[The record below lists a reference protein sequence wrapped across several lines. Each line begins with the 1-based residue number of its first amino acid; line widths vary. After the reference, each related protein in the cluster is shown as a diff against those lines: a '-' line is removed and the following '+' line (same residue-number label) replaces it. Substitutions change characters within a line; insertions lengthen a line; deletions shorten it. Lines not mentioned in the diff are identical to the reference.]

1 MQTDFSYVLQ
11 WWALLFLIGIIFLP
25 TASVIFKTF
34 FDKGYI
40 FAKII
45 GLAVISYLVFL
56 LGTLHILPFT
66 QVTVIIVLLFC
77 ALINGF
83 VLYKTKQFMRIKE
96 AKKQLLLF
104 LFEELIFFAALRYWA
119 YIRSFTPS
127 IHELEKFMDFGFV
140 NSILRASYFP
150 PKDMWFTPFPI
161 NYYYFG
167 HFSTAVLTKLSGI
180 SSNIT
185 FNLMLATLFAFCFV
199 CSFSLV
205 ANLVFAL
212 TKTTTW
218 KEIPGILKRQKIIIL
233 FTGLLSATLITFG
246 GNLHILY
253 AFFKSYGNDNPVPL
267 WQLPFLPNSFPNQY
281 WYPNATRFIYHTIHE
296 FPIYS
301 FVVSDLHG
309 HVLDIPFVLLTIAI
323 LFSLISKSFNNREE
337 EEHMHYFKIGPWKF
351 ANHLH
356 FEMWN
361 LVLVGFFIAV
371 MYMTNA
377 WDGLMYFLLTIIILA
392 VIIKR
397 KLSVSFFED
406 AFFWEFLP
414 KAGIVFVCFLLF
426 SLPFSLFFQAG
437 EIVHGI
443 GVLCS
448 PKFLTDRQHIGPF
461 LFEENH
467 CQRSPWWQLLTL
479 YGFFY
484 IWAIPFI
491 VFLWNKRKQ
500 KQTLSDIFVF
510 ILILFSTFLIIIPEF
525 FYLKD
530 IYPEHYRANTMFKL
544 VYQAFMMLSLSSG
557 YIIVRFLVAL
567 TSHKSK
573 IKNIIGGSLFLLPT
587 AALITLVAGIYPFYA
602 ITSYYGD
609 LKTSQSLDGTQYLQQ
624 LYPTDYQAILWLN
637 KNISGQPVILEAQGD
652 SYTDYARI
660 SANTGLPT
668 VLGWTVHEW
677 LWRGTYDVPAP
688 RITDIQTLY
697 TTTDIPT
704 AISLIRKYNIHYVF
718 VGDMERKKYPTMQTD
733 VFNKLGKVIYR
744 NGSTIIYRV
753 TM

>member
-1 MQTDFSYVLQ
+1 MNIDLLYIFQ
-11 WWALLFLIGIIFLP
+11 WWALLLLLGIISLP
-25 TASVIFKTF
+25 LTAIIFRTF

-40 FAKII
+40 FSKII
-45 GLAVISYLVFL
+45 SLAIVSYLVFL
-56 LGTLHILPFT
+56 SGTMQLLPFT
-66 QVTVIIVLLFC
+66 QYTIIIFLLLYTL
-77 ALINGF
+77 ANGF
-83 VLYKTKQFMRIKE
+83 ILYKTRLFSHIKSS
-96 AKKQLLLF
+96 KKYIATF
-104 LFEELIFFAALRYWA
+104 IFEELVFFIALRYWA
-119 YIRSFTPS
+119 YVRAFTPD

-140 NSILRASYFP
+140 NSILRATYFP

-180 SSNIT
+180 ASNIT
-185 FNLMLATLFAFCFV
+185 FNLMLATLFAFCFM
-199 CSFSLV
+199 CTFSLV
-205 ANLVFAL
+205 ANLTYAL
-212 TKTTTW
+212 TKTQSW
-218 KEIPGILKRQKIIIL
+218 EKMREWVKRQKIII
-233 FTGLLSATLITFG
+233 FITGLLSAILITFG

-267 WQLPFLPNSFPNQY
+267 WQLPFLPGSFPNAY

-296 FPIYS
+296 FPMYS

-309 HVLDIPFVLLTIAI
+309 HVLDIPFVLLIIAI
-323 LFSLISKSFNNREE
+323 LFSLISKSFQNHAI
-337 EEHMHYFKIGPWKF
+337 EHHIHYFKIGPWRF
-351 ANHLH
+351 ANPLG
-356 FEMWN
+356 FELWN
-361 LVLVGFFIAV
+361 LVLIGFFIAV

-377 WDGLMYFLLTIIILA
+377 WDGLMYLLLTIIILA

-397 KLSVSFFED
+397 KLSLSFFED

-414 KAGIVFVCFLLF
+414 KAGIVFICFLLF

-448 PKFLTDRQHIGPF
+448 PKFLTDKGHLGPF
-461 LFEENH
+461 LFEANH
-467 CQRSPWWQLLTL
+467 CQHSPWWQLLTL

-484 IWAIPFI
+484 IWAVPFVI
-491 VFLWNKRKQ
+491 FIWSKRKQ
-500 KQTLSDIFVF
+500 KQALSDIFVF
-510 ILILFSTFLIIIPEF
+510 ILILFSTFLIIVPEF

-544 VYQAFMMLSLSSG
+544 VYQAFMILSLSSG
-557 YIIVRFLVAL
+557 YIIIRFL
-567 TSHKSK
+567 TIISSQKSRVK
-573 IKNIIGGSLFLLPT
+573 SLIGTAIFLIPTTGLII
-587 AALITLVAGIYPFYA
+587 LVAGVYPYYA

-609 LKTSQSLDGTQYLQQ
+609 LKNSQSLDGTKYLKP
-624 LYPTDYQAILWLN
+624 LYPSDADAINWLN

-652 SYTDYARI
+652 SYTDYARV

-688 RITDIQTLY
+688 RITDVQTLY
-697 TTTDIPT
+697 VTTDIPT
-704 AISLIRKYNIHYVF
+704 AVSLIRKYNIKYVF
-718 VGDMERKKYPTMQTD
+718 LGDMERKKYQTLQMEK
-733 VFNKLGKVIYR
+733 FNKLGKIIYR
-744 NGSTIIYRV
+744 NGSTIIYQI
-753 TM
+753 TI

>member
-1 MQTDFSYVLQ
+1 MNTDFLYVFQ
-11 WWALLFLIGIIFLP
+11 WWAVLLLLGIISLP
-25 TASVIFKTF
+25 LTAVIFRTF

-40 FAKII
+40 FSKII
-45 GLAVISYLVFL
+45 GIAIVSYLVFL
-56 LGTLHILPFT
+56 FGTMHLLPFT
-66 QVTVIIVLLFC
+66 QYTVIALLLVY
-77 ALINGF
+77 AAINGL
-83 VLYKTKQFMRIKE
+83 VLYKTRLFS
-96 AKKQLLLF
+96 QLRSSKRYIITF
-104 LFEELIFFAALRYWA
+104 IAEELVFFIALRFWA
-119 YIRSFTPS
+119 YIRAFTPD

-140 NSILRASYFP
+140 NSILRATYFP

-167 HFSTAVLTKLSGI
+167 HFATAVLTKLSGI

-185 FNLMLATLFAFCFV
+185 FNLMLATLFAFCFM
-199 CSFSLV
+199 CTFSLA
-205 ANLVFAL
+205 ANLTFTL
-212 TKTTTW
+212 SKSPSW
-218 KEIPGILKRQKIIIL
+218 EGIRGWV
-233 FTGLLSATLITFG
+233 TGLLAGILITFG

-267 WQLPFLPNSFPNQY
+267 WQLPFLPSSFPNGY

-296 FPIYS
+296 FPMYS

-323 LFSLISKSFNNREE
+323 LFSLLSKSFKYPEGA
-337 EEHMHYFKIGPWKF
+337 HHSQYFKIGPWRF
-351 ANHLH
+351 ANHLG
-356 FEMWN
+356 FEIWN
-361 LVLVGFFIAV
+361 LVLIGFFIAV

-377 WDGLMYFLLTIIILA
+377 WDGLMYLLLTIVVLA

-414 KAGIVFVCFLLF
+414 KAGIIFLCFFLF

-448 PKFLTDRQHIGPF
+448 PKFLTDKGHLGPF
-461 LFEENH
+461 LFEANH
-467 CQRSPWWQLLTL
+467 CQHSPWWQLFTL

-491 VFLWNKRKQ
+491 IFLWSKRKH
-500 KQTLSDIFVF
+500 KQSLSDIFVF
-510 ILILFSTFLIIIPEF
+510 ILILFATFLIIVPEF

-557 YIIVRFLVAL
+557 YIIIRFL
-567 TSHKSK
+567 TGIITQKSRFK
-573 IKNIIGGSLFLLPT
+573 FLLTTSYLVPT
-587 AALITLVAGIYPFYA
+587 LALIILVAGVYPYYA

-609 LKTSQSLDGTQYLQQ
+609 LKNYQSLDGTKYLKP
-624 LYPTDYQAILWLN
+624 LYPTDSDAITWLN
-637 KNISGQPVILEAQGD
+637 KNIPGQPVILEAQGD
-652 SYTDYARI
+652 SYTDYARV

-688 RITDIQTLY
+688 RITDVQTLY

-704 AISLIRKYNIHYVF
+704 AVSLIRKYNIKYVF
-718 VGDMERKKYPTMQTD
+718 IGDMERKKYPAIQIEK
-733 VFNKLGKVIYR
+733 FNKLGK
-744 NGSTIIYRV
+744 IIYHNSS
-753 TM
+753 TWIYQITI